1 MGDELTRDQVK
12 RDDFLRDLASDPQ
25 KALRHWKRLK
35 PGEDI
40 VVIYYMTLT
49 YGHTFAQH
57 FKKEADRDKR
67 PDLRYSV
74 TNRADVTPETLTKQG
89 FKFREWLVRPEV
101 QERGWPSMSVWVH
114 PAGKEIWLIQS
125 AKAAPPTPVAA
136 KPVHPDIE
144 EMQTYVS
151 QYAARKADMIRKARE
166 IDARRSSLSQSQF
179 EQARK
184 EWWDDYKGW
193 NDELDDIMDKV
204 IPAMKD
210 DDLTPDERKQK
221 KTEID
226 KLKAMRKPESW
237 PTDVLYWDPAT

>member
-1 MGDELTRDQVK
+1 
-12 RDDFLRDLASDPQ
+12 
-25 KALRHWKRLK
+25 
-35 PGEDI
+35 
-40 VVIYYMTLT
+40 
-49 YGHTFAQH
+49 
-57 FKKEADRDKR
+57 
-67 PDLRYSV
+67 
-74 TNRADVTPETLTKQG
+74 
-89 FKFREWLVRPEV
+89 
-101 QERGWPSMSVWVH
+101 MSVWVH

-144 EMQTYVS
+144 EIQTYAS
-151 QYAARKADMIRKARE
+151 QYAARKADMIRKSRE
-166 IDARRSSLSQSQF
+166 SYAKRSSLSQSQF
-179 EQARK
+179 EQARQ

-193 NDELDDIMDKV
+193 NDELDDIMDKL

>member
-25 KALRHWKRLK
+25 KALRYWKRLK

-67 PDLRYSV
+67 PDLHYSV

-89 FKFREWLVRPEV
+89 FKFREWLSRPSA
-101 QERGWPSMSVWVH
+101 GWPSMSVWVH

-125 AKAAPPTPVAA
+125 AKAVPPTPAAA

-144 EMQTYVS
+144 EIQTYVK
-151 QYAARKADMIRKARE
+151 QYAAWKAELIRKAL
-166 IDARRSSLSQSQF
+166 DDYARRSSLSQSQF

-184 EWWDDYKGW
+184 EWWDDYKDW
-193 NDELDDIMDKV
+193 NDQLDDIMDKV

>member
-35 PGEDI
+35 PGEDF
-40 VVIYYMTLT
+40 VVINYMILT

-67 PDLRYSV
+67 PDLHYSV

-89 FKFREWLVRPEV
+89 FKFREWLSRPSA
-101 QERGWPSMSVWVH
+101 GWPSMSVWVH

-125 AKAAPPTPVAA
+125 AKAAPPTPVNA

-144 EMQTYVS
+144 EIQTYVS

-166 IDARRSSLSQSQF
+166 IYARRSSLSQSQF
-179 EQARK
+179 EQARQ

-193 NDELDDIMDKV
+193 NEELDDIMDKV

-226 KLKAMRKPESW
+226 KLKGMREPKSW